1 MTNYDPYAR
10 EISVEES
17 SDDATARTILMYSQI
32 VSSIVEH
39 RIAPGTRFREE
50 RLADLFKVSRT
61 QVRKVLQRL
70 ELEGLVS
77 RQPRKGVTVA
87 APTAQETKD
96 IFEARRLIEP
106 WIVEQLCQNCSRKH
120 ILDFKKII
128 KEENQ
133 AHQKGE
139 RHLAVRWSGE
149 FHRSLASA
157 AHNQALIKT
166 MGELT
171 LRTCL
176 ALLANKASTQV
187 TCRNQEHREI
197 IEAIEHKDNKAA
209 ARLMLAHLQHIEDS
223 LELPSK
229 TESTDDLDLLLLGL
243 PLASPKTVKQSKTR
257 RL

>member
-1 MTNYDPYAR
+1 MTNYDLYDR
-10 EISVEES
+10 EILVDES
-17 SDDATARTILMYSQI
+17 ADDATARTTLMYSQI

-70 ELEGLVS
+70 ELEGLVA

-87 APTAQETKD
+87 TPNAQETKD

-106 WIVEQLCQNCSRKH
+106 WIVEQLCQNCSRKD

-133 AHQKGE
+133 AQQKGE
-139 RHLAVRWSGE
+139 RHLAVRLSGE
-149 FHRSLASA
+149 FHRSLAAA

-176 ALLANKASTQV
+176 ALLANKASTKV
-187 TCRNQEHREI
+187 TCRNQEHKEI
-197 IEAIEHKDNKAA
+197 IEAIQDKDHKTA
-209 ARLMLAHLQHIEDS
+209 ARLMVAHLQHIENS
-223 LELPSK
+223 MELPTKSD
-229 TESTDDLDLLLLGL
+229 STDDLDRLLLGL
-243 PLASPKTVKQSKTR
+243 PQGSPKSPKVSKK
-257 RL
+257 